1 MSIDFSVLIWTILSF
16 LLLLVLLNFTLYK
29 PLRSFMAKRQQEID
43 EGVAAGKQAQA
54 LLDAQKDRQDAELAQ
69 SSLAAAKAKQD
80 QAAALVH
87 VREEAEIEAN
97 RSAEARR
104 EAYLTRLDQE
114 EAELT
119 AALEA
124 DIDTW
129 VALLARKLDLA
140 GAEEE
145 MG

>member
-16 LLLLVLLNFTLYK
+16 LLLIVLLNFTLYK

-43 EGVAAGKQAQA
+43 EGIAAGAEARA
-54 LLDAQKDRQDAELAQ
+54 LLEADKDRQDAELAQ
-69 SSLAAAKAKQD
+69 SSLAVSKARQD
-80 QAAALVH
+80 QAAALVR
-87 VREEAEIEAN
+87 VREEAEVEAN
-97 RSAEARR
+97 RLAEARR
-104 EAYLTRLDQE
+104 EAYLAQLDQE

-124 DIDTW
+124 DLDTW
-129 VALLARKLDLA
+129 VALLAQRLELA
-140 GAEEE
+140 GPEEG

>member
-69 SSLAAAKAKQD
+69 SSLVAAKAKQD

-87 VREEAEIEAN
+87 AREEAEIEAN

-140 GAEEE
+140 GPEEE